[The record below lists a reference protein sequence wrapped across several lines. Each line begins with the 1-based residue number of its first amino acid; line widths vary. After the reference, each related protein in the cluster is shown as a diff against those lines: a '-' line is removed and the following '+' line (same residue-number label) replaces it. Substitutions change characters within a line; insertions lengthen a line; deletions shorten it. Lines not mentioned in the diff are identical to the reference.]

1 MTHPVHSR
9 LVSAVL
15 APLALALCAQL
26 QAQEPVA
33 ISPEDIV
40 RMGVVFTPV
49 QATDTSTG
57 ARFAATVVNS
67 PDTAAMVSSLWSG
80 TLSRW
85 HAVAGDSVAAG
96 ALLATVRSQY
106 ILPLQEAWISAV
118 TALESADLA
127 LQRDETLFAQGVI
140 AEQRLNQTRLAQQ
153 QASFSE
159 RSARAQLGQ
168 GGFDAARLQA
178 LRERSEGLGEFYLLA
193 PEAGVLSQRLH
204 TAGDFVS
211 AGEAVATLNAGS
223 QRWLSAHVP
232 ARAAQ
237 DLSLGQHL
245 SVAGTGDTLTLR
257 QMDYVIDSSNQTIEL
272 LAEFDGPTTLA
283 TGQVVA
289 LVLPPSAPGVLVPE
303 RAVVHSGSVTTIYVR
318 TAAGVEAR
326 TLTLRPVGA
335 DYLAMDGLR
344 AGEEVAIQGTAVLKG
359 IQLGLGGGE

>member
-1 MTHPVHSR
+1 MTHPVHFR
-9 LVSAVL
+9 LARTVL
-15 APLALALCAQL
+15 APLALTLCAAL

-57 ARFAATVVNS
+57 ARVAATVVNS
-67 PDTAAMVSSLWSG
+67 PDNAAMVSSLWNG

-96 ALLATVRSQY
+96 ALLATLRSQD
-106 ILPLQEAWISAV
+106 ILTLQEAWISAV
-118 TALESADLA
+118 TTLDSADLS

-140 AEQRLNQTRLAQQ
+140 AEQRLNQTRLTQQ
-153 QASFSE
+153 QAAFSE

-168 GGFDAARLQA
+168 AGFDAARLQA
-178 LRERSEGLGEFYLLA
+178 LRERNLGLGEIYVLA
-193 PEAGVLSQRLH
+193 PEAGVLGQRLH
-204 TAGDFVS
+204 AAGDFIN
-211 AGEAVATLNAGS
+211 AGETLATLNAGV

-232 ARAAQ
+232 ARMAR
-237 DLSLGQHL
+237 DLNMGQRL
-245 SVAGTGDTLTLR
+245 SIAVSGETLTLR
-257 QMDYVIDSSNQTIEL
+257 QMDDVIDSSNQTLSL
-272 LAEFDGPTTLA
+272 LAEFDAPTTLT
-283 TGQVVA
+283 TGQVVS
-289 LVLPPSAPGVLVPE
+289 LVLPPSAPGILVPE

-318 TAAGVEAR
+318 TATGVEAR
-326 TLTLRPVGA
+326 TLSLSPVGA
-335 DYLAMDGLR
+335 DYLATDGLR